1 VQYNADVET
10 DDPTLT
16 FGGLRLHVR
25 PAAGKDDST
34 RVTTPVKPFA
44 CVTLIVEN
52 AAVPATAETDVGFA
66 DIAKSVI

>member
-1 VQYNADVET
+1 
-10 DDPTLT
+10 
-16 FGGLRLHVR
+16 LHVR
-25 PAAGKDDST
+25 PAAGKDDCT

-44 CVTLIVEN
+44 CVTLMVED